1 MVGARHDFWSRQV
14 NALDTSTPDTVTTL
28 TALVRAKTGDGGA
41 RVHSVEALPG
51 HAGFGYSFGVERTDG
66 GSAGKLVVR
75 VAPPEVKI
83 AGPADIVR
91 QAKIIS
97 ALADTAVAVPPVY
110 WYGDEAA
117 FFGRPYMVVG
127 FVEGFK
133 LTESALPRPH
143 LQRLARRGI
152 EMMAALHSLAWE
164 SRRWAFG
171 DPFSL
176 NDEMQRLDHLLDRPT
191 LDAAAV
197 GRAPELRQRLRAT
210 LPQDT
215 HIGCV
220 HGDFQWTNLLF
231 NEDQPVALI
240 DWEIALI
247 GPTLLDVGWLCFFS
261 DPANFKDGAN
271 FYGGQRPQMAIL
283 SAEEVA
289 RTYAAAAAFPVDIDD
304 IRWFRAFCGYRF
316 GVITCF
322 NLMLHRRG
330 KRHDPHWEI
339 LAPSAPLMFEHALE
353 LLG

>member
-1 MVGARHDFWSRQV
+1 VVVEYDFRSRHV
-14 NALDTSTPDTVTTL
+14 NTLDTSAEHTINTL

-41 RVHSVEALPG
+41 RVHSLEPLLG
-51 HAGFGYSFGVERTDG
+51 HAGFSYSFWVDRTDG
-66 GSAGKLVVR
+66 GSAAKLVVR
-75 VAPPEVKI
+75 MAPPEVKI
-83 AGPADIVR
+83 AGPADIAR
-91 QAKIIS
+91 QAKIMT

-117 FFGRPYMVVG
+117 FFGRSYMVVG

-133 LTESALPRPH
+133 LTESPLPRPH

-176 NDEMQRLDHLLDRPT
+176 NEEMQRLDHLLDRPT
-191 LDAAAV
+191 LDAAFA
-197 GRAPELRQRLRAT
+197 GHAPELRERLRAT
-210 LPQDT
+210 LPQPT

-220 HGDFQWTNLLF
+220 HGDFQWTNMLF
-231 NEDQPVALI
+231 NDDRPVALI

-261 DPANFKDGAN
+261 DPANFRDGVS
-271 FYGGQRPQMAIL
+271 FFGGQKQQVPIL
-283 SAEEVA
+283 SAEEVIK
-289 RTYAAAAAFPVDIDD
+289 TYAAAVAYPVEIDE
-304 IRWFRAFCGYRF
+304 ISWFRAFSGYRF

-322 NLMLHRRG
+322 NVMLHRRG
-330 KRHDPHWEI
+330 KRHDPHWEV